1 MPGPPAPTI
10 LVVDDQPL
18 NLELMT
24 DYLEGS
30 GCIVV
35 TAPDGEAALAAVE
48 RDKPDLVLLDVVMP
62 RLDGIEVCRRLK
74 ANPATWLIPVVL
86 VTSLSAVEDQVRGL
100 AAGADDFLTKP
111 VERHE
116 LLARVLTMLHALRV
130 GRTSRALAE
139 AAGMSVGELD
149 IAHFGGVVHDI
160 GKVGVPD
167 DVLMKAGVLS
177 PTEID
182 VVRRHVDLGVEIA
195 RRLRSAECVIPI
207 IKHHHERY
215 DGRGYPDGLVG
226 VEIPRLAMVVA
237 ICDAYDAMTSDRPY
251 RAAMTKEEALAE
263 LRHGAGTQWDPL
275 LVALFLSHVAPP

>member
-1 MPGPPAPTI
+1 MPDPAAPTI

-18 NLELMT
+18 NLELVT

-30 GCIVV
+30 GCMVV
-35 TAPDGEAALAAVE
+35 TAADGEAALAAVD
-48 RDKPDLVLLDVVMP
+48 RHKPDLVLLDVVMP

-111 VERHE
+111 IERHE

-130 GRTSRALAE
+130 GRTARALAE
-139 AAGMSVGELD
+139 AAGMSVDELD

-167 DVLMKAGVLS
+167 AVLMKAGVLS

-182 VVRRHVDLGVEIA
+182 VVRRHVHLGVEIA
-195 RRLRSAECVIPI
+195 RRLRSADCVIPI

-226 VEIPRLAMVVA
+226 VEIPRLAMVVS

-251 RAAMTKEEALAE
+251 RAAMTRDEALAE
-263 LRHGAGTQWDPL
+263 LRQGAGTQWDPL